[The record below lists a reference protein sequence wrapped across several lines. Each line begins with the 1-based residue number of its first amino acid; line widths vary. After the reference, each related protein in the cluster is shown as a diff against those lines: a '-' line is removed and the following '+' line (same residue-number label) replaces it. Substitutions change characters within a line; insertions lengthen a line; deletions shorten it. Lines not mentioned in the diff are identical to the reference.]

1 MATHP
6 PDLLERHRATLDGA
20 VAAIRGRHHHTA
32 YPESPSR
39 SVYGD
44 GAASEGEA
52 AFRALLGRDFPL
64 DGPGDRGRVA
74 TERSPYGLP
83 LDVTYPRADADA
95 LLAASRRAL
104 TSWRRVPLDV
114 RAGVCLEVLDR
125 LNRRSFE
132 MAHAVQHTSG
142 QSFVM
147 AFQAGGPHAQD
158 RGLEAVAYGYDMI
171 EHYAGESRWE
181 KPRRRGGPITMAK
194 RYTARGR
201 GVGLVIGCNTFPTWN
216 SYSALFANLV
226 TGNTTIVKP
235 HPGAVLPLAITVA
248 VARDV
253 LTEQGLDPDT
263 VLLAAEAPEDR
274 LAADLALRPEVRI
287 VDFTGSTEFGD
298 WLEDNARQAFVSTE
312 KAGTNT
318 VVVDSTDAYRPMLG
332 NLAHSLA
339 LYSGQMCTTPQNIY
353 VPAAGLAT
361 DEGHCGADEFAADLA
376 AALAELAADPARLVG
391 VLGAVVSDGVRD
403 RVDSVAELG
412 EVLLAPTAPA
422 HPEFPDAVVRTPAL
436 VRLGAE
442 DREVYGREHFGP
454 ISFVITTADT
464 DESLR
469 LLGETVTERGAITAA
484 VYSTDEDVLERAE
497 DVALDAGVNL
507 SANLTQEVFVNQ
519 SAAFSDYHG
528 SGANPAATSS
538 LTDPRFVAG
547 RFDFVQSRRH
557 V

>member
-1 MATHP
+1 MATHH
-6 PDLLERHRATLDGA
+6 PDLLERHRSTLDGA

-44 GAASEGEA
+44 GAAPEGEA
-52 AFRALLGRDFPL
+52 AFKALLGRDFPL

-74 TERSPYGLP
+74 TERSPYGLE
-83 LDVTYPRADADA
+83 LGVGYPRADAEA
-95 LLAASRRAL
+95 LLAASQRAL
-104 TSWRRVPLDV
+104 RSWRRVPLDV
-114 RAGVCLEVLDR
+114 RAGVCLEILDR

-171 EHYAGESRWE
+171 ERYAGESLWE
-181 KPRRRGGPITMAK
+181 KPQRRGGPITMAK

-216 SYSALFANLV
+216 SYPALFANLV

-253 LTEQGLDPDT
+253 LTEQGLDPDA
-263 VLLAAEAPEDR
+263 VLLAAEATEDR
-274 LAADLALRPEVRI
+274 VAAELALRPEVRI

-353 VPAAGLAT
+353 VPAGCVAT
-361 DEGHCGADEFAADLA
+361 DEGHKSVDEFAADLVP
-376 AALAELAADPARLVG
+376 DRPAFRG
-391 VLGAVVSDGVRD
+391 GK
-403 RVDSVAELG
+403 
-412 EVLLAPTAPA
+412 
-422 HPEFPDAVVRTPAL
+422 
-436 VRLGAE
+436 VRL
-442 DREVYGREHFGP
+442 RTVPPSRL
-454 ISFVITTADT
+454 
-464 DESLR
+464 SL
-469 LLGETVTERGAITAA
+469 
-484 VYSTDEDVLERAE
+484 
-497 DVALDAGVNL
+497 
-507 SANLTQEVFVNQ
+507 
-519 SAAFSDYHG
+519 
-528 SGANPAATSS
+528 PA
-538 LTDPRFVAG
+538 
-547 RFDFVQSRRH
+547 
-557 V
+557 